1 MKKKLF
7 FAGAGGQG
15 ALAIGQ
21 MIAKAAMDEGLEVT
35 WLPSYGPEMRGGTA
49 NCTVVVSD
57 RPISCPLINDADVLV
72 VMNLP
77 SLTKFQSMVVP
88 GGTIFINSSLG
99 GTIFIN
105 SSLVPITSDRT
116 DVKVVEVP
124 ANEKAQELG
133 NERAS
138 NIVMLSAILKETGIV
153 KEETVRH
160 QIEKTFS
167 GRKAKFLPANL
178 AALKTYLD

>member
-1 MKKKLF
+1 MAEIICGGF
-7 FAGAGGQG
+7 GGQG
-15 ALAIGQ
+15 ILTTGMILANIGV
-21 MIAKAAMDEGLEVT
+21 DEGLEVS
-35 WLPSYGPEMRGGTA
+35 WSPSYGSEMRGGTA
-49 NCTVVVSD
+49 NCSVILSD
-57 RPISCPLINDADVLV
+57 DEVGSPKVTYPDYLV

-88 GGTIFINSSLG
+88 GGTL
-99 GTIFIN
+99 FIN
-105 SSLVPITSDRT
+105 SSLVPETASRDDI
-116 DVKVVEVP
+116 KVIEVP
-124 ANEKAQELG
+124 ANEKASELG

-160 QIEKTFS
+160 EIEKTFS

-178 AALKTYLD
+178 AALKSYLD